1 MKKIVYGVTLLLLI
15 STFQGLASH
24 GSKEVTIGS
33 EFSKILST
41 ENMSGMGIPV
51 KWIFNVYDW
60 YQAVEVSFDNE
71 RIFCGGYNSGLLY
84 CLQLENGQEIWRSD
98 QVLGPIVAIDEA
110 PNGKYLG
117 VASEDGNVYLLNASN
132 GYVLWNYTIQGGVM
146 CSVVFSADSNFI
158 YAGHAS
164 GTIVCLNID
173 GALIWE
179 KSLYGQVYSLKS
191 SKSGNFLIAGQGAS
205 SITSL
210 NPLNGSINWNFHTDG
225 TWSENKI
232 RISFDD
238 KLIVVASTDNNVYLL
253 NATTGNKLWNYTL
266 DGWVKSASI
275 SRDNTKVGAM
285 SINAGV
291 YCFNSA
297 NGRILWNTT
306 FFGQEGYFMWPSM
319 DTLEFSPSGRRIVI
333 GGKNTVFILDVAT
346 GVALG
351 QYFASGDICSMRIS
365 SDGRYVIIGT
375 YYNGVHCIYSPWF
388 VDDDGFSDFRTIQ
401 EAINV
406 ADSGDA
412 IYVRSGT
419 YYENIIVNKSVQLIG
434 ECKETTIIDGNY
446 TGDVVLIVADNV
458 TLSGFTI
465 RNSQRSWAKR
475 GVGLNGVKNCNL
487 TENTI
492 ENNIFGIHLY
502 SSYNN
507 FLRNNNITNNEF
519 NFVIDFSSLP
529 VYVEQLINDI
539 DSSNIIDGAPIYY
552 WINKHNIEVP
562 LDAGYVALIN
572 CTRVTARNLKLTKN
586 GGFYVFFTS
595 NSLISNNTFIGNI
608 WGLLLLNSTDNE
620 ITTNNVTQNAASIG
634 LVMSS
639 NNTITQNNISYN
651 GGSYAHTP
659 GMYLESYIA
668 LLYSH
673 NNTLS
678 ENNITN
684 NTGGVYLDHAN
695 NNKLFHNNFMN
706 NFVQVKCVDSNSVWD
721 NDYPSG
727 GNYWSDYTGVDVN
740 NDGLGDT
747 PYVID
752 ENNID
757 RHPLVAPFRTFNVGA
772 WNGTSYNVGMVTNST
787 VSSFQVDTD
796 KKRISFNVSGV
807 EGTIGFCRVA
817 IPNIIA
823 QDLWQGN
830 YTVLLDGSP
839 WPFINWTDNV
849 NTYILI
855 NYTHSEHEVVII
867 PEFPSTLTLA
877 IFMLITLIATT
888 LWKTKRKR

>member
-1 MKKIVYGVTLLLLI
+1 MFSKTASQVLIPLLLA
-15 STFQGLASH
+15 STLTLALRIQPVNCEELTDFVGDWFNSMVEPIV
-24 GSKEVTIGS
+24 GSNITDIVTASIAQS
-33 EFSKILST
+33 
-41 ENMSGMGIPV
+41 
-51 KWIFNVYDW
+51 
-60 YQAVEVSFDNE
+60 
-71 RIFCGGYNSGLLY
+71 
-84 CLQLENGQEIWRSD
+84 GQEIQVNMTVDENLPEQLPADINEIDYVFAFDTD
-98 QVLGPIVAIDEA
+98 QNQSTGMPPSQLVRNDLGVDYFVGVYYSALGWMGRLFNATEGTYINITTFEHHESVISVNILLRNIGYPSSFYWMAFTRETNRTANYPDWEIMDKA
-110 PNGKYLG
+110 PNQGHHSFEILG
-117 VASEDGNVYLLNASN
+117 TIHNINTGL
-132 GYVLWNYTIQGGVM
+132 NYT
-146 CSVVFSADSNFI
+146 S
-158 YAGHAS
+158 
-164 GTIVCLNID
+164 
-173 GALIWE
+173 
-179 KSLYGQVYSLKS
+179 
-191 SKSGNFLIAGQGAS
+191 
-205 SITSL
+205 
-210 NPLNGSINWNFHTDG
+210 
-225 TWSENKI
+225 
-232 RISFDD
+232 
-238 KLIVVASTDNNVYLL
+238 
-253 NATTGNKLWNYTL
+253 
-266 DGWVKSASI
+266 
-275 SRDNTKVGAM
+275 
-285 SINAGV
+285 
-291 YCFNSA
+291 
-297 NGRILWNTT
+297 
-306 FFGQEGYFMWPSM
+306 
-319 DTLEFSPSGRRIVI
+319 
-333 GGKNTVFILDVAT
+333 
-346 GVALG
+346 
-351 QYFASGDICSMRIS
+351 
-365 SDGRYVIIGT
+365 
-375 YYNGVHCIYSPWF
+375 
-388 VDDDGFSDFRTIQ
+388 IQ
-401 EAINV
+401 EAINYANIGDTIHV
-406 ADSGDA
+406 DSG
-412 IYVRSGT
+412 I
-419 YYENIIVNKSVQLIG
+419 YYENIVINKTISLIG
-434 ECKETTIIDGNY
+434 EDRRTTIIDGDY
-446 TGDVVLIVADNV
+446 TADVVLIVADNV

-487 TENTI
+487 TENII

-539 DSSNIIDGAPIYY
+539 DSSNIIDGAPIYF

-620 ITTNNVTQNAASIG
+620 ITMNNVTQNAASIG

-659 GMYLESYIA
+659 GMYFESYIT

-678 ENNITN
+678 ENNITS

-695 NNKLFHNNFMN
+695 NNKLFHNNFLN

-727 GNYWSDYTGVDVN
+727 GNYWGDYTGVDVN
-740 NDGLGDT
+740 NDCLGDT

-752 ENNID
+752 ENNTD
-757 RHPLVAPFRTFNVGA
+757 RHPLMAPFRTFNVGA

-839 WPFINWTDNV
+839 WPFINWTDNI

-855 NYTHSEHEVVII
+855 NYTHSEHDVVII

-877 IFMLITLIATT
+877 IFTLTTSIATT
-888 LWKTKRKR
+888 LWKTKRKCQPP